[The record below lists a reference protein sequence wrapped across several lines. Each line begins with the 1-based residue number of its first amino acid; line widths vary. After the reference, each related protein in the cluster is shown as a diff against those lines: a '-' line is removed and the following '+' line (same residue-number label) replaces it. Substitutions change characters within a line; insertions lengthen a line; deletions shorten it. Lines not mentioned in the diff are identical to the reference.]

1 MGVGGEMG
9 GCGQCIK
16 YSMFLANFF
25 IFLGGAVVLG
35 IGVWTLLDKAF
46 ITELTGS
53 SMFLGAVYILIA
65 TGGLVTLI
73 AFLGCVGAVK
83 EVKCMLLTYFLI
95 VFIVFVTMLVGG
107 VLGYVFRENVRKN
120 TDYKMRSTLADYN
133 SKPII
138 RRAWDE
144 TQESLQCCGVDGPSD
159 WKSRIPSSCCK
170 MGPDGKQEECEIS
183 KAFKKGCLDVAVSA
197 ARDHAGIIGTAGV
210 IVACIMLLGMI
221 FSCILF
227 KMI

>member
-1 MGVGGEMG
+1 MGVGREMG

-16 YSMFLANFF
+16 YSMFLANFV

-46 ITELTGS
+46 ITELTGTN
-53 SMFLGAVYILIA
+53 MFLGAVYILIA

-83 EVKCMLLTYFLI
+83 EVKCMLLAYFLI

-107 VLGYVFRENVRKN
+107 VLGYVFRENVRKH
-120 TDYKMRSTLADYN
+120 TDYKMRSTLADYRTN
-133 SKPII
+133 KSIQ
-138 RRAWDE
+138 RAWDE
-144 TQESLQCCGVDGPSD
+144 TQESFHCCGVDGPTD
-159 WKSRIPSSCCK
+159 WKSQIPSSCCK
-170 MGPDGKQEECEIS
+170 MGPEGKQEECDS
-183 KAFKKGCLDVAVSA
+183 GKAYKQGCLEVAVNS
-197 ARDHAGIIGTAGV
+197 ARDHAGVISTAGV

>member
-1 MGVGGEMG
+1 MGVGREMG

-16 YSMFLANFF
+16 YSMFLANFV

-46 ITELTGS
+46 ITELTGTD
-53 SMFLGAVYILIA
+53 MFLGAVYILIA

-107 VLGYVFRENVRKN
+107 VLGYVFRENVRKHA
-120 TDYKMRSTLADYN
+120 DYKMRSTLVEYR
-133 SKPII
+133 SKSNIK
-138 RRAWDE
+138 RAWDE
-144 TQESLQCCGVDGPSD
+144 TQESLHCCGVDGPGD
-159 WKSRIPSSCCK
+159 WKSQIPSSCCK
-170 MGPDGKQEECEIS
+170 MGPEGKQEDCDVN
-183 KAFKKGCLDVAVSA
+183 KAYKTGCLELVVTA
-197 ARDHAGIIGTAGV
+197 AR
-210 IVACIMLLGMI
+210 
-221 FSCILF
+221 
-227 KMI
+227 